1 MYQSKSDRSRD
12 YIYSFFFLLFLVEH
26 AIFSPLGVQLQHTE
40 KDTNQIKHREQEIQS
55 HNLGE
60 NPKADL

>member
-1 MYQSKSDRSRD
+1 MV
-12 YIYSFFFLLFLVEH
+12 LVEH
-26 AIFSPLGVQLQHTE
+26 AIFSPLRVQLQHTE
-40 KDTNQIKHREQEIQS
+40 RDTNQIKHREQEIQS